1 MSKIIENYILQEV
14 IGSGQYGK
22 VFRSTNMKNDQVY
35 AIKVV
40 KLGKFKEVP
49 KLHEFT
55 MNEIKTL
62 SKIENP
68 NVIKFIEMLQT
79 CNNVYLVYEFCNGGT
94 LENQIQK
101 KKFLQETEAL
111 QVFQQILN
119 AFKSLIKEN
128 ILHRDLKP
136 SNILLHDGLIKV
148 ADFGFCK
155 ALLGPQDLTKTMVG
169 SPIYMAPEILKGC
182 NYSIK
187 ADIWSMGVVLF
198 EMLFGYCP
206 YEDRTIARLINQIDH
221 KMLSI
226 PKHINK
232 ISKKTEDLLRKLLVV
247 DPRYRIEW
255 SALLR
260 VNLLEEE
267 QKVPLPTNPIEKKQ
281 FQKKPSIV
289 SPMLPNQQGQSII
302 PTPQIYNM
310 LPQNQVLYNAGYNNS
325 GSFGNNNE
333 NLGQNNANVSGNYRV
348 IPNNPNVL
356 AIINNEERHVPV
368 VLQPPP
374 ALTQPQIHQNL
385 RVLLKERNKI
395 LYIMNILTNLLENP
409 LNERGPLLGYC
420 LFKQVLSMGEGLK
433 AFLKEENLEK
443 AAFARKIE
451 KIDSFKETNE
461 FKSFVN
467 VFHKEFAQI
476 FSCLSCFKEDLRS
489 ENQHL
494 LDSCDQ
500 RKLLLE
506 NLCGYIEEIK
516 EKASFLLSEGKNDE
530 VKQMLLLG
538 NELMNCAN
546 IEEFFEKNINENHKF
561 SEQKYFEDLKNC
573 SLGDL
578 NHFFLGKLE
587 QIHEAVRL

>member
-22 VFRSTNMKNDQVY
+22 VFRSQNMKNDEVF

-68 NVIKFIEMLQT
+68 NVIRFVEMLQT

-94 LENQIQK
+94 LENLIQK
-101 KKFLQETEAL
+101 KKFLCEAEAL
-111 QVFQQILN
+111 HVFQQIMN

-136 SNILLHDGLIKV
+136 SNILLNDGVIKV

-187 ADIWSMGVVLF
+187 ADVWSMGVVLF

-221 KMLSI
+221 KVLSI
-226 PKHINK
+226 PKHVNK

-247 DPRYRIEW
+247 DPKYRIDW
-255 SALLR
+255 AQLLKI
-260 VNLLEEE
+260 NLFEEE
-267 QKVPLPTNPIEKKQ
+267 QKVNLPSNPIEKRM
-281 FQKKPSIV
+281 FQKKTSSTNQIIPSQNI
-289 SPMLPNQQGQSII
+289 M
-302 PTPQIYNM
+302 PTPQVYNQI
-310 LPQNQVLYNAGYNNS
+310 PQPQIHYS
-325 GSFGNNNE
+325 NNE
-333 NLGQNNANVSGNYRV
+333 NLLTNPNANVSVNIRTQTTNG
-348 IPNNPNVL
+348 VL
-356 AIINNEERHVPV
+356 STINNAEERHVPV
-368 VLQPPP
+368 ILQQPN
-374 ALTQPQIHQNL
+374 LTQTQINQNL

-395 LYIMNILTNLLENP
+395 IFMMNVLTNMLENP
-409 LNERGPLLGYC
+409 LNEKGPIVGFC
-420 LFKQVLSMGEGLK
+420 LFKHVMQLGEILK
-433 AFLKEENLEK
+433 AALKEENIEK
-443 AAFARKIE
+443 TSFAKKIE
-451 KIDSFKETNE
+451 KIEFFKETNE

-467 VFHKEFAQI
+467 VFSKELLQI
-476 FSCLSCFKEDLRS
+476 SGCLACFKDDLKVEGNHS
-489 ENQHL
+489 Y
-494 LDSCDQ
+494 DSFDQ
-500 RKLLLE
+500 KKVLLE
-506 NLCGYIEEIK
+506 NLNGYLEVIK
-516 EKASFLLSEGKNDE
+516 EKVDILAFEGKNE
-530 VKQMLLLG
+530 EMRQLLVIG
-538 NELMNCAN
+538 NELIDCMN
-546 IEEFFEKNINENHKF
+546 IDEFFEKFISENMKF
-561 SEQKYFEDLKNC
+561 GEQKYFEDLKRY
-573 SLGDL
+573 SLSDL
-578 NHFFLGKLE
+578 NQIFLGKIE
-587 QIHEAVRL
+587 HMHEMMRM

>member
-221 KMLSI
+221 KMLTI

-260 VNLLEEE
+260 INPLEDE
-267 QKVPLPTNPIEKKQ
+267 QKVPLPANPIEKKQ

-289 SPMLPNQQGQSII
+289 SPLLPNQQGQSII

-310 LPQNQVLYNAGYNNS
+310 VPQNQVLYGAGYNNS
-325 GSFGNNNE
+325 GNFANNNE

-348 IPNNPNVL
+348 LPNNTNVL

-368 VLQPPP
+368 ILQPP
-374 ALTQPQIHQNL
+374 ALTQQQIHQNL

-395 LYIMNILTNLLENP
+395 FYIMNILMNLLENP

-420 LFKQVLSMGEGLK
+420 LYKHVLAMGEGFK

-443 AAFARKIE
+443 AGFARKMEKIE
-451 KIDSFKETNE
+451 KLKETNE
-461 FKSFVN
+461 FKSFVD
-467 VFHKEFAQI
+467 VFNKEFAQI
-476 FSCLSCFKEDLRS
+476 HACLSCFKEDMKHESQL
-489 ENQHL
+489 L

-500 RKLLLE
+500 KKVLLE
-506 NLCGYIEEIK
+506 NLYGYLEEIK

-530 VKQMLLLG
+530 VKQMFFVG
-538 NELMNCAN
+538 NELMNCVN
-546 IEEFFEKNINENHKF
+546 IEEFFEKNYNENHKF
-561 SEQKYFEDLKNC
+561 SEQKYFEDLKHC

-578 NHFFLGKLE
+578 NHFFLGKME
-587 QIHEAVRL
+587 QIHEMLRL

>member
-14 IGSGQYGK
+14 IGAGQYGK
-22 VFRSTNMKNDQVY
+22 VFRSQNMKNDEVF

-68 NVIKFIEMLQT
+68 NVIRFVEMLQT

-94 LENQIQK
+94 LENLIQK
-101 KKFLQETEAL
+101 TKFLCEAEAL
-111 QVFQQILN
+111 HVFQQIMN

-136 SNILLHDGLIKV
+136 SNILLNDGVIKV

-221 KMLSI
+221 KVLSI
-226 PKHINK
+226 PKHVNK

-247 DPRYRIEW
+247 DPKYRIEW
-255 SALLR
+255 SQLLKI
-260 VNLLEEE
+260 NLFEDE
-267 QKVPLPTNPIEKKQ
+267 QKVNLPSNPMEKRML
-281 FQKKPSIV
+281 QKKTSSTSQMMPCQNI
-289 SPMLPNQQGQSII
+289 L
-302 PTPQIYNM
+302 PTPQVYNQI
-310 LPQNQVLYNAGYNNS
+310 PQPQIHY
-325 GSFGNNNE
+325 NNNE
-333 NLGQNNANVSGNYRV
+333 NLLTNPNANVSVNIRTTT
-348 IPNNPNVL
+348 NNGVL
-356 AIINNEERHVPV
+356 ASINNAEERHMPV
-368 VLQPPP
+368 ILQQPN
-374 ALTQPQIHQNL
+374 LTQTQINQNL

-395 LYIMNILTNLLENP
+395 IFMMNVLTNMLENP
-409 LNERGPLLGYC
+409 LNEKGPIVGFC
-420 LFKQVLSMGEGLK
+420 LFKNVMQLGEILK
-433 AFLKEENLEK
+433 AALKEENIEK
-443 AAFARKIE
+443 TNFAKKIE
-451 KIDSFKETNE
+451 KIELFKETNE

-467 VFHKEFAQI
+467 VFSKELLQI
-476 FSCLSCFKEDLRS
+476 SGCLACFKDDLKVEGNHS
-489 ENQHL
+489 Y
-494 LDSCDQ
+494 DSFDQ
-500 RKLLLE
+500 RKVLLE
-506 NLCGYIEEIK
+506 NLNKYLEDIK
-516 EKASFLLSEGKNDE
+516 EKVNVLAIEGKNE
-530 VKQMLLLG
+530 EMRQLLVIG
-538 NELMNCAN
+538 NELMDCVN
-546 IEEFFEKNINENHKF
+546 IDEFFEKFISENMKF
-561 SEQKYFEDLKNC
+561 GEQKYFEDLKRY
-573 SLGDL
+573 SLSEL
-578 NHFFLGKLE
+578 NQIFLGKIE
-587 QIHEAVRL
+587 HMHEMVRM